1 MHCCGCVSCATD
13 SRATACIHACVCVSM
28 FVLHACVRIYYI
40 MRLNVIITM
49 MRLRGSTDV
58 HLQLQLQGN
67 FNLAAALS
75 SGAQH
80 THTHTHTHTH
90 PQATHKLVHVPFI
103 AVAEAWPLL
112 FHTCALKNG
121 ELTRMHMYMNTH
133 R

>member
-1 MHCCGCVSCATD
+1 MKTFLSKCFKTSTK
-13 SRATACIHACVCVSM
+13 TASEVFVYVSM
-28 FVLHACVRIYYI
+28 FVLHACVRIYHI

-67 FNLAAALS
+67 FNLAAALR

-80 THTHTHTHTH
+80 THTHTYTHTH
-90 PQATHKLVHVPFI
+90 QQTTHKLIHVPFI

-112 FHTCALKNG
+112 FR
-121 ELTRMHMYMNTH
+121 EQW
-133 R
+133 